1 MSRYEQK
8 GPKRSR
14 IEQRGAKGSKNGRDG
29 RPVPRGTLPAG
40 KGGFPAPPRAVGR
53 GGFPAPPRPVKMIKT
68 AGKLQG
74 KIKAQISN
82 FSNRGNQYDGT
93 ILQQ

>member
-1 MSRYEQK
+1 MVTRVQ
-8 GPKRSR
+8 GVRR
-14 IEQRGAKGSKNGRDG
+14 QLRQRLEDLVPTYNWQSITQQVRVPLIRDG

-40 KGGFPAPPRAVGR
+40 K

-74 KIKAQISN
+74 KIKARIST
-82 FSNRGNQYDGT
+82 FSNRRNQ
-93 ILQQ
+93 